1 MPPTLRDHERREDVP
16 AQESPQYGPLVRG
29 QRKAGDGMTI
39 LHTHKI
45 GRNRKAYIECACG
58 RRRHVWLQNVRAG
71 KVRSCGCGRVSDLE
85 PSRFGSARL
94 DRAVEDA
101 EERASRLGHALGA
114 FDPDVPNVAA
124 VAFCV
129 RCDELAS
136 VDLSEAPYLFGH
148 ATDRRC
154 EALA

>member
-1 MPPTLRDHERREDVP
+1 
-16 AQESPQYGPLVRG
+16 
-29 QRKAGDGMTI
+29 MTI

-58 RRRHVWLQNVRAG
+58 RRRHVWLQNVRSG
-71 KVRSCGCGRVSDLE
+71 KTRSCGCGRVSDLA
-85 PSRFGSARL
+85 PSRFGNARL

-101 EERASRLGHALGA
+101 GQRAGRLGHALGA

-124 VAFCV
+124 VASCG

-148 ATDRRC
+148 AMDRPC
-154 EALA
+154 GVAA